1 MGRCRFGLKNDRF
14 MMSAVFSFDT
24 KYVKYSQAY
33 QGIVSFCNIINL
45 NVDYVSPSCILPGR
59 EWRHVRVSSYAVLY
73 GYSLLRYCRG
83 TT

>member
-59 EWRHVRVSSYAVLY
+59 EWRHVTRIIVWGTLRV
-73 GYSLLRYCRG
+73 LLLQYCRG